1 MSTIQDKIEKY
12 NQILKQIAEYTIESD
27 DISDELFM
35 LSQEEYELKEEI
47 TSYIC
52 KHKLYKPIE
61 NLQKFEGMSLKSIT
75 LVNKWGRLRNLKN
88 YDDITIVDGHLLA
101 KNANGDTLEY
111 DPESKEYIETTVY
124 SEDYLSVYD
133 NYFGIVGYINLRI
146 ADGLFEDI
154 LKDVMTK
161 EVV

>member
-1 MSTIQDKIEKY
+1 MSTIQDKIERY

-35 LSQEEYELKEEI
+35 LSQDEYELKEEI
-47 TSYIC
+47 INYIC

-88 YDDITIVDGHLLA
+88 YDNITVVDGHLLA
-101 KNANGDTLEY
+101 KNADGDILEY
-111 DPESKEYIETTVY
+111 DPESQEYIETTVY
-124 SEDYLSVYD
+124 SEDYTLCNEYTGV
-133 NYFGIVGYINLRI
+133 VGYINLRI

-154 LKDVMTK
+154 LKDVVTR

>member
-1 MSTIQDKIEKY
+1 MSTIQDKIERY
-12 NQILKQIAEYTIESD
+12 NQILGQITEHTIESD

-47 TSYIC
+47 TNYIC
-52 KHKLYKPIE
+52 EHKMYKPIE

-88 YDDITIVDGHLLA
+88 YDDITVIDGHLFA
-101 KNANGDTLEY
+101 KNANGDTIEY
-111 DPESKEYIETTVY
+111 DPESQKYVEVKVY
-124 SEDYLSVYD
+124 SEDYLSVD
-133 NYFGIVGYINLRI
+133 NYFSAVGYINIRI

-154 LKDVMTK
+154 LKDIMTK